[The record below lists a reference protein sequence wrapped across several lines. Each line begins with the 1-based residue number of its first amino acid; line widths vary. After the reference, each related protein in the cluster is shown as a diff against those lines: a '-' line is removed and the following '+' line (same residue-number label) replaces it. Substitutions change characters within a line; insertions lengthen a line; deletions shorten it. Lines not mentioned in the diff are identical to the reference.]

1 MKLFLVSV
9 LIAACFA
16 FSPSAV
22 EGQWLDYPTSNVPKT
37 PAGKP
42 NLSAPTPRTSDGKP
56 DLSGLWEM
64 ERKELAGEPGNTIG
78 LGDELVNREMVIIG
92 SRLQGGLPY
101 QSWAA
106 QLVKTRGGVDGT
118 ERQLQDPLTKG
129 LPVGP
134 VRLHTYAALRKIIQI
149 PGLVVILNELGAS
162 YRQIFTDGRPL
173 LTDPNPTWNGYSTGK
188 WDGDALI
195 VQTNGLRDGT
205 WLDFVGNPL
214 TESAKITERFRR
226 LNFGQ
231 LEIEITID
239 DPKAYTKPW
248 TVTLNQVIRLNTD
261 LLDKIMSENEKDRQ
275 HTK

>member
-1 MKLFLVSV
+1 M
-9 LIAACFA
+9 
-16 FSPSAV
+16 
-22 EGQWLDYPTSNVPKT
+22 
-37 PAGKP
+37 
-42 NLSAPTPRTSDGKP
+42 
-56 DLSGLWEM
+56 
-64 ERKELAGEPGNTIG
+64 
-78 LGDELVNREMVIIG
+78 
-92 SRLQGGLPY
+92 
-101 QSWAA
+101 SWAPA
-106 QLVKTRGGVDGT
+106 IG
-118 ERQLQDPLTKG
+118 
-129 LPVGP
+129 
-134 VRLHTYAALRKIIQI
+134 
-149 PGLVVILNELGAS
+149 
-162 YRQIFTDGRPL
+162 IFTDGRPL

-231 LEIEITID
+231 LEIEITVD

-261 LLDKIMSENEKDRQ
+261 LLDKIISENEKDRQ